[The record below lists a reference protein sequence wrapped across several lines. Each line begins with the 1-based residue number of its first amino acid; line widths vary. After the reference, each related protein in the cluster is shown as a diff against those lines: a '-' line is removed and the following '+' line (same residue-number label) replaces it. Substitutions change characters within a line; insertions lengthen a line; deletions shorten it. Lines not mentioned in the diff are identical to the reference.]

1 MKNKQVTKLLINKP
15 DVDLSWKPEEL
26 KRKKAAVRNN
36 TKVQRN
42 GDLWK
47 GLSTLLYTLSSS
59 LEETLCTE
67 NP

>member
-42 GDLWK
+42 GDL
-47 GLSTLLYTLSSS
+47 
-59 LEETLCTE
+59 
-67 NP
+67 